1 MDNIDDWFGASSSG
15 GLEALKM
22 KPEEVKNIVVS
33 AVRVSSA
40 GIFRQHEYAIPSN
53 EKWSIPAGDRCM
65 ILTTDDGDVL
75 IYQQTAI
82 DAIGSM
88 LTTENFTS
96 LDKTKT
102 MKTTLPDGSTM
113 GGKVLQKPWHQ
124 GVALFTISCGIKLIR
139 GSGKYGQYTMEVV

>member
-1 MDNIDDWFGASSSG
+1 MNDLNDWFGASSSG

-53 EKWSIPAGDRCM
+53 DKWSIPAGDRCM

-82 DAIGSM
+82 DAIGTM
-88 LTTENFTS
+88 LTTENFTE

-102 MKTTLPDGSTM
+102 MPADQTS
-113 GGKVLQKPWHQ
+113 KPWHQ
-124 GVALFTISCGIKLIR
+124 GIALFTIACGIKLIR

>member
-1 MDNIDDWFGASSSG
+1 MKNIDDWFGTSSSG

-22 KPEEVKNIVVS
+22 KPDEEKTIAVS

-53 EKWSIPAGDRCM
+53 DKWSIPAGDRVV
-65 ILTTDDGDVL
+65 ILSTDDGDML

-82 DAIGSM
+82 DAIGTL
-88 LTTENFTS
+88 LTPDNFTS
-96 LDKTKT
+96 LDKVK
-102 MKTTLPDGSTM
+102 TLPEGD
-113 GGKVLQKPWHQ
+113 KPWHS
-124 GVALFTISCGIKLIR
+124 GLALFTISVNIKLSR

>member
-1 MDNIDDWFGASSSG
+1 MKNIDDWFGTSSSG

-22 KPEEVKNIVVS
+22 KPDEEKTIVVS

-53 EKWSIPAGDRCM
+53 DKWSIPAGDRVV
-65 ILTTDDGDVL
+65 ILSTDDGDML

-82 DAIGSM
+82 DAIGTL
-88 LTTENFTS
+88 LTPDNFTS
-96 LDKTKT
+96 LDKVK
-102 MKTTLPDGSTM
+102 TLPEGD
-113 GGKVLQKPWHQ
+113 KPWHS
-124 GVALFTISCGIKLIR
+124 GLALFTISVNIKLIR

>member
-1 MDNIDDWFGASSSG
+1 MNNIDDWFGTSSSG

-22 KPEEVKNIVVS
+22 KPDEEKTIAVS

-53 EKWSIPAGDRCM
+53 DKWSIPAGDRVV
-65 ILTTDDGDVL
+65 ILSTDDGDML

-82 DAIGSM
+82 DAIGTL
-88 LTTENFTS
+88 LTPDNFTS
-96 LDKTKT
+96 LDKVK
-102 MKTTLPDGSTM
+102 TLPEGD
-113 GGKVLQKPWHQ
+113 KPWHS
-124 GVALFTISCGIKLIR
+124 GLALFTISVNIKLSR